1 MKRLEIGH
9 CLCVEL
15 IVKSGIFCIEST
27 PFQLLFERF
36 DVCTSLFTF
45 YPNGK

>member
-9 CLCVEL
+9 CSYVEL
-15 IVKSGIFCIEST
+15 IVKSGIFYLESP
-27 PFQLLFERF
+27 PFQLLFQRF